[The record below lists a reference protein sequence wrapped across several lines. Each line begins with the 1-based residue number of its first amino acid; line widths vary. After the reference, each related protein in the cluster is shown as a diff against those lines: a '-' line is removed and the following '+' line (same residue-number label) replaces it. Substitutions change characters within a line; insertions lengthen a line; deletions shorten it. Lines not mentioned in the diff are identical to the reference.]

1 MPLVNIPLVSHP
13 NPTKIDMQK
22 RTVSLFCY
30 SFLALALG
38 TAAHAQVGSGWTST
52 SVGSKTQISSGC
64 SVSGSTYIIDGG
76 SGRAERRYDTLT
88 SGSRQFQGTFKVN
101 SLGGDRVSVFQ
112 TFSESNGPFQM
123 GAVKKPG
130 TLYEVEGGATLSS
143 YSIGSTMRINTTA
156 TSGGTVEVYV
166 NGSKKETKTGG
177 AQPYNKLGSYA
188 TASGAGP
195 CSTSWTSISFW
206 KK

>member
-1 MPLVNIPLVSHP
+1 
-13 NPTKIDMQK
+13 MQK
-22 RTVSLFCY
+22 RTVR
-30 SFLALALG
+30 FLGAAVFAFGLG
-38 TAAHAQVGSGWTST
+38 LSAQAQVGSGWTST

-64 SVSGSTYIIDGG
+64 SISGSTYIIDGG

-112 TFSESNGPFQM
+112 TFSETNGPKQM
-123 GAVKKPG
+123 GAIKKPG
-130 TLYEVEGGATLSS
+130 SLYEVHGGATLAS
-143 YSIGSTMRINTTA
+143 YSIGSSMRINTTA

-166 NGSKKETKTGG
+166 NGSKKNTTTGV
-177 AQPYNKLGSYA
+177 ARAYNKIGSYA

-195 CSTSWTSISFW
+195 CSTTWSSISFW
-206 KK
+206 RK